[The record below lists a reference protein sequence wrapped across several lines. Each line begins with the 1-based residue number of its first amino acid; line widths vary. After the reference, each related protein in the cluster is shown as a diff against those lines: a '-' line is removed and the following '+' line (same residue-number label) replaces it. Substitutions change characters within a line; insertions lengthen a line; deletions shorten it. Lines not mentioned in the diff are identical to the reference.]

1 MRNFFRIV
9 ILVPLALII
18 VAFAIA
24 NRQTVAFTLDPLGL
38 APAVLNF
45 QMPLFA
51 LAFALVILGVIVGG
65 VATWLKQS
73 HWRRAARE
81 LDAEVRRLRGDND
94 RLRKHAE
101 MAEAAARARAEPA
114 KLIRPPAA

>member
-9 ILVPLALII
+9 VLVPLALVI

-24 NRQTVAFTLDPLGL
+24 NRQVVSFTLDPLGL
-38 APAVLNF
+38 MPAALNF

-51 LAFALVILGVIVGG
+51 LAFALVIFGVIVGG
-65 VATWLKQS
+65 AATWFRQS

-81 LDAEVRRLRGDND
+81 LDAEVRRLRSDND
-94 RLRKHAE
+94 RLRKQAE
-101 MAEAAARARAEPA
+101 MAEAAARSRAEPA
-114 KLIRPPAA
+114 RLIRPPAA